1 MNKLIYALLT
11 FLMASTA
18 ANASGQD
25 SIWKCAPALRTSDLD
40 LARKHAANIIILS
53 PVFGETARTIAI
65 DCLNFSFGNGWLYD
79 KSINSF
85 INGNSKI
92 NALTATLLNEE
103 QSAAYYR
110 LISNLV
116 YLTKAEKE
124 RLAAEA
130 NAEAE
135 RLAAEA
141 NAEAER
147 LAAEANAEAA
157 KLELR
162 ELKSQLAAMITNLE
176 KRAACVSA
184 KSFQTNAKL
193 DAISKRFEQSNNTL
207 ILDDTHEACTELYS
221 SNKSAAMLNQTCVEA
236 FQRMG
241 HPKLVFSEAEPRAEF
256 TAELSGLVTL
266 KTSLEEE
273 LMEARV
279 KLLEAEGVVTE
290 EGFNQQVSDDLE
302 AKSCA
307 EFGYEGVYL
316 D

>member
-1 MNKLIYALLT
+1 
-11 FLMASTA
+11 
-18 ANASGQD
+18 
-25 SIWKCAPALRTSDLD
+25 
-40 LARKHAANIIILS
+40 
-53 PVFGETARTIAI
+53 
-65 DCLNFSFGNGWLYD
+65 
-79 KSINSF
+79 
-85 INGNSKI
+85 
-92 NALTATLLNEE
+92 
-103 QSAAYYR
+103 
-110 LISNLV
+110 
-116 YLTKAEKE
+116 
-124 RLAAEA
+124 
-130 NAEAE
+130 
-135 RLAAEA
+135 
-141 NAEAER
+141 
-147 LAAEANAEAA
+147 
-157 KLELR
+157 
-162 ELKSQLAAMITNLE
+162 MITNLE

-193 DAISKRFEQSNNTL
+193 EAISKRFEQSNNTL

-290 EGFNQQVSDDLE
+290 EGFNQQLADDLE
-302 AKSCA
+302 ANSCA

>member
-1 MNKLIYALLT
+1 MYKNSLKILVFSVAL
-11 FLMASTA
+11 
-18 ANASGQD
+18 
-25 SIWKCAPALRTSDLD
+25 
-40 LARKHAANIIILS
+40 ILS
-53 PVFGETARTIAI
+53 
-65 DCLNFSFGNGWLYD
+65 FS
-79 KSINSF
+79 STV
-85 INGNSKI
+85 
-92 NALTATLLNEE
+92 NA
-103 QSAAYYR
+103 
-110 LISNLV
+110 
-116 YLTKAEKE
+116 LTKAEKIDE
-124 RLAAEA
+124 CLYGSLSDEEINSLITEIDEWKSIYKRSLRMNTALCFTKLTGAPADFINGEGLVVDEA
-130 NAEAE
+130 GTKQIEESRRKVEA
-135 RLAAEA
+135 L
-141 NAEAER
+141 
-147 LAAEANAEAA
+147 EAA
-157 KLELR
+157 KLELK
-162 ELKSQLAAMITNLE
+162 ELKSQLTATITNLE

-193 DAISKRFEQSNNTL
+193 EAISKRFEQSNNTL

-241 HPKLVFSEAEPRAEF
+241 HPNLVFSEAEPRAEF

-290 EGFNQQVSDDLE
+290 EGFNQQVADDLE

>member
-141 NAEAER
+141 NAEA
-147 LAAEANAEAA
+147 A

-193 DAISKRFEQSNNTL
+193 EAISKRFEQSNNTL